1 MYFRLYKEDV
11 LELLREY
18 PEFSDYSMEQLKNR
32 FRGAGRLEKSYP
44 YPKSEKSLYDVGI
57 CSRDRE
63 NDGKT

>member
-11 LELLREY
+11 LELLREC

-44 YPKSEKSLYDVGI
+44 YPKFEKSLYDCGI
-57 CSRDRE
+57 
-63 NDGKT
+63 